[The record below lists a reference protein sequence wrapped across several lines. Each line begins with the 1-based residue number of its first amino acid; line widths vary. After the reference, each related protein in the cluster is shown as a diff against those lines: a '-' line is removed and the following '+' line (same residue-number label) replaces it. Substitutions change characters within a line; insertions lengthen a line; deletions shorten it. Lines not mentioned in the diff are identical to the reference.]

1 MRCRSCRAGSQQ
13 TKTSSLVGASSWRSC
28 GGGMLT
34 PAVSL
39 PWLQGD
45 ELEGGWIFAPEIAV
59 GVWVAQC
66 WVHMETFAYGTKAF
80 VMVLWPDQSLWSL
93 FCTARAEGTAQGAGS
108 STKPHRCLV
117 AASSDRGTK
126 GSHSELRQKGLLCQ
140 PSGGSVH

>member
-1 MRCRSCRAGSQQ
+1 
-13 TKTSSLVGASSWRSC
+13 
-28 GGGMLT
+28 MLT

-66 WVHMETFAYGTKAF
+66 WVHMETFAYGTKAV

-93 FCTARAEGTAQGAGS
+93 FCTARAEGQLKELGQAQNP
-108 STKPHRCLV
+108 TNVLW
-117 AASSDRGTK
+117 
-126 GSHSELRQKGLLCQ
+126 LLLAIEAPRAPI
-140 PSGGSVH
+140 PS